1 MPKITTQQGAVV
13 ISGLTVAIH
22 TEACPNADLDVCA
35 IGRSIAA
42 FQTNLDSTAANAT
55 QSLAALAHSSTE
67 ARETS
72 IGDLSTSVA
81 AAQTTAMGE
90 VAVLL
95 GRMEAAINATKC
107 QQNPIDAC
115 GFTKACDGGPVE

>member
-42 FQTNLDSTAANAT
+42 FQTNAANAT

-95 GRMEAAINATKC
+95 SRMDAAINATKC